1 MRIINYVTILY
12 IISVLKYNLCIII
25 KGMLSYIYNFLFPE
39 LKAKDEKEKE
49 NNDDDNYIIIRGG
62 QYQVN
67 EADLKSV
74 ILSPPK
80 KHKEFE
86 PKLHN
91 QISEKDLQ
99 SVVLLPPKKRK
110 ENKVDK
116 KVNIQDLSR
125 SQLKQ
130 IMNVKLKP
138 VKRNEKKKIYG
149 QRHPVLKELQ
159 EKVTKK

>member
-1 MRIINYVTILY
+1 
-12 IISVLKYNLCIII
+12 
-25 KGMLSYIYNFLFPE
+25 MLSYIYNFLFPRLE
-39 LKAKDEKEKE
+39 AKEEKE
-49 NNDDDNYIIIRGG
+49 NDDDDYIIIQSG

-74 ILSPPK
+74 ILQPPK
-80 KHKEFE
+80 KEKEHE
-86 PKLHN
+86 SKSCNH
-91 QISEKDLQ
+91 ISEKDLQ
-99 SVVLLPPKKRK
+99 SVILSPPKKRK
-110 ENKVDK
+110 EETKNDK
-116 KVNIQDLSR
+116 KVNMQNLSR

-138 VKRNEKKKIYG
+138 TKRNEKKKVYG

>member
-1 MRIINYVTILY
+1 
-12 IISVLKYNLCIII
+12 
-25 KGMLSYIYNFLFPE
+25 MLSYIYNFFFPSQE
-39 LKAKDEKEKE
+39 EKE
-49 NNDDDNYIIIRGG
+49 NEHDNDDNYIIINGG

-80 KHKEFE
+80 EREQESKSSSNHI
-86 PKLHN
+86 
-91 QISEKDLQ
+91 ISEKDLQ

-116 KVNIQDLSR
+116 KVNVQDLSR

-130 IMNVKLKP
+130 ILNVKLKH

>member
-1 MRIINYVTILY
+1 
-12 IISVLKYNLCIII
+12 
-25 KGMLSYIYNFLFPE
+25 MLSYIYNFLFPE
-39 LKAKDEKEKE
+39 LKAKDEKDNKDD
-49 NNDDDNYIIIRGG
+49 DDDNYIIIHGG

-80 KHKEFE
+80 KECE
-86 PKLHN
+86 PKLSNH
-91 QISEKDLQ
+91 ISEKDLQ

-110 ENKVDK
+110 ENKVDNNK
-116 KVNIQDLSR
+116 KVNVQDLSR

>member
-1 MRIINYVTILY
+1 MRIINHVSFLY

-25 KGMLSYIYNFLFPE
+25 KGMLSYIYNFLFPG
-39 LKAKDEKEKE
+39 LVAKEEKE
-49 NNDDDNYIIIRGG
+49 NKHDDDDNYIIVRGG
-62 QYQVN
+62 HYQVN

-80 KHKEFE
+80 KECE
-86 PKLHN
+86 PKLCNH
-91 QISEKDLQ
+91 ISEKDLQ

-116 KVNIQDLSR
+116 KVNVQDLSR

>member
-1 MRIINYVTILY
+1 
-12 IISVLKYNLCIII
+12 
-25 KGMLSYIYNFLFPE
+25 MLSYIYNFFFPSQE
-39 LKAKDEKEKE
+39 EKE
-49 NNDDDNYIIIRGG
+49 NEHDNDDNYIIINGG

-80 KHKEFE
+80 EREQESKSSSNHI
-86 PKLHN
+86 
-91 QISEKDLQ
+91 ISEKDLQ

-110 ENKVDK
+110 ENNAIDK
-116 KVNIQDLSR
+116 NINMQNLSR

-149 QRHPVLKELQ
+149 QRHPVLKELH
-159 EKVTKK
+159 EKVIKK

>member
-1 MRIINYVTILY
+1 MRIINSMSFLY

-25 KGMLSYIYNFLFPE
+25 KGMLSYIYNFLFPGPKE
-39 LKAKDEKEKE
+39 SKEEKED
-49 NNDDDNYIIIRGG
+49 DDDNYIIIQGG

-74 ILSPPK
+74 ILQPPK
-80 KHKEFE
+80 KEKEHE
-86 PKLHN
+86 PKLCNHH
-91 QISEKDLQ
+91 ISEKDLQ
-99 SVVLLPPKKRK
+99 SVILSPPKKRK
-110 ENKVDK
+110 EETKNDK
-116 KVNIQDLSR
+116 KVNIQNLSR

-138 VKRNEKKKIYG
+138 TKRNEKKKIYG